1 MKSVCW
7 IWYSF
12 SFLFFLF
19 ETIFQLEEIY
29 KKAHAAIRA
38 DPAHKKAEIT
48 KPATKK
54 RWNAAK
60 LTHEQ
65 RKAKVA
71 ARKAAFIAKLKAEA
85 DA

>member
-1 MKSVCW
+1 M
-7 IWYSF
+7 
-12 SFLFFLF
+12 
-19 ETIFQLEEIY
+19 EEIY
-29 KKAHAAIRA
+29 KKAHAGIRS
-38 DPAHKKAEIT
+38 DPAHKKVEHT

-71 ARKAAFIAKLKAEA
+71 AHKAAFLAKLKAEA